1 MVEKAY
7 SCSNGGSYQRS
18 SNSSIIATVST
29 VSSKSS
35 VLFVEVEPSG
45 KNTLKIAL
53 WSRRPALP
61 RRCLNEATVIG
72 CSTCAI
78 DATSEISIPNSKVA
92 VQIAVVG
99 HLPSCRRYSKLS
111 LNSLDKEP
119 WCGKNSFGTNFFLL
133 KVSNLAARDSV
144 VKRELQ
150 NTKLVL
156 PRNSLKISL
165 AISSNS

>member
-61 RRCLNEATVIG
+61 RRCLNEAT
-72 CSTCAI
+72 I

-119 WCGKNSFGTNFFLL
+119 WCGKNSLGTNFFLL
-133 KVSNLAARDSV
+133 KASNLAASDSV

-156 PRNSLKISL
+156 PRSNLKISL